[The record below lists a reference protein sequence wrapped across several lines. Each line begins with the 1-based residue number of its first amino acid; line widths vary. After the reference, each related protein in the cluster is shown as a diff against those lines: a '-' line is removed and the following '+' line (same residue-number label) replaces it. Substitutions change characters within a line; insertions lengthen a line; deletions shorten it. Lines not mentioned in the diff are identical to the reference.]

1 MLIKKHQVS
10 MTRQNRYMSDRM
22 IDETEENKIKIS
34 RTNHILWA
42 SRKTNF
48 KK

>member
-1 MLIKKHQVS
+1 M
-10 MTRQNRYMSDRM
+10 RQRKTK
-22 IDETEENKIKIS
+22 TEAGVDSVRLGRAKEAGIKIKIS